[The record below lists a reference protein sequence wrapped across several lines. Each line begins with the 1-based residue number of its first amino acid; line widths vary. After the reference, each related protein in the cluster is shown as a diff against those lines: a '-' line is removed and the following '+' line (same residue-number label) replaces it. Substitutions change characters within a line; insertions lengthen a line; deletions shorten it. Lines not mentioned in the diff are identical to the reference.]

1 MENNNLLID
10 IKNELLKEGY
20 EVYANLLMNYLPD
33 YQNTTECLIGFI
45 GDDLVGKSTIVNAFI
60 GEKLL
65 PTGVIPTTAEIMI
78 KQGEQQQ
85 IISNENLPEN
95 IDITDVLEQSEK
107 VEIVLD
113 SEFLKENNLS
123 IKEFPGIINKKK
135 ISDVKSLLEVYKCD
149 SVVLVISAEHLL
161 SELECLFIEKY
172 IQYVGEEHLLIVI
185 NKLDLLDN
193 SDAKNVLE
201 YARKQM
207 NIKFPSIKWM
217 VFEQVDGA
225 SAEEYVSKSLR
236 EAILELSK
244 KDRDNYEKHAI
255 NMLKYIKEEL
265 ENEIKLID
273 EQQAR
278 LLNSTI
284 RKNEEILQKKRMEET
299 SIEKDI
305 IEFKQKRNISIER
318 IDQYIKKQFEQFT
331 KDIINIFNN
340 VPDKYEWYE
349 KELEKYCKSKILK
362 ISRKVNKL
370 VTEIIKGD
378 VEWINRVTQTK
389 LGLNPMGRE
398 ITLDSI
404 KSNQEIIPYNT
415 YKKYVPIGTGGA
427 VVIGYCLFNMVGAIV
442 GLGGGALVYS
452 YLGMKDNVQIDEM
465 RRKIISRIREISS
478 ETRKKSREDI
488 DVVYE
493 NLITEFENEV
503 KKVIESKYK
512 TLETNS
518 PIYEE
523 KKKSIVNILKLIEE

>member
-1 MENNNLLID
+1 
-10 IKNELLKEGY
+10 
-20 EVYANLLMNYLPD
+20 
-33 YQNTTECLIGFI
+33 
-45 GDDLVGKSTIVNAFI
+45 
-60 GEKLL
+60 
-65 PTGVIPTTAEIMI
+65 
-78 KQGEQQQ
+78 
-85 IISNENLPEN
+85 
-95 IDITDVLEQSEK
+95 
-107 VEIVLD
+107 
-113 SEFLKENNLS
+113 
-123 IKEFPGIINKKK
+123 
-135 ISDVKSLLEVYKCD
+135 
-149 SVVLVISAEHLL
+149 
-161 SELECLFIEKY
+161 
-172 IQYVGEEHLLIVI
+172 
-185 NKLDLLDN
+185 
-193 SDAKNVLE
+193 
-201 YARKQM
+201 
-207 NIKFPSIKWM
+207 
-217 VFEQVDGA
+217 
-225 SAEEYVSKSLR
+225 
-236 EAILELSK
+236 
-244 KDRDNYEKHAI
+244 
-255 NMLKYIKEEL
+255 
-265 ENEIKLID
+265 
-273 EQQAR
+273 
-278 LLNSTI
+278 
-284 RKNEEILQKKRMEET
+284 MEET

-318 IDQYIKKQFEQFT
+318 IDQYIKKQFDQLT
-331 KDIINIFNN
+331 KDIMNIFDN

-378 VEWINRVTQTK
+378 VEWINRVAQTK
-389 LGLNPMGRE
+389 LGLNPMERE

-478 ETRKKSREDI
+478 ETRKKSKEDI

-512 TLETNS
+512 ILETNS

-523 KKKSIVNILKLIEE
+523 KKKNIVNILKLIEE